1 MCPEYQQFHDVPGGL
16 QLLVRA
22 ELERLGLEMSVLSQ
36 TGFAF
41 VAAQRENGQLVRIE
55 KLSDLS
61 EGQRLDAKKSSSNR
75 HVILPLKNS
84 SRHKPRQVSVDRPVG
99 EFFLD

>member
-1 MCPEYQQFHDVPGGL
+1 MCPEYRQFHDVPGGL

-22 ELERLGLEMSVLSQ
+22 ELDRIGLEMSVLSQ

-41 VAAQRENGQLVRIE
+41 VVAQRESGQLVRIE
-55 KLSDLS
+55 QLS
-61 EGQRLDAKKSSSNR
+61 ELNDGQMSDARKASSNR

-99 EFFLD
+99 EFFS